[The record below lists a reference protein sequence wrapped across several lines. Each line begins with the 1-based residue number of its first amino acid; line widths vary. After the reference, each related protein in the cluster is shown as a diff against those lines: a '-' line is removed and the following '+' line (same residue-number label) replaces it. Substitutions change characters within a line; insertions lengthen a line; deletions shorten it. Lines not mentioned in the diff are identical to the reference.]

1 MKQKTEP
8 ISVVNDFSFCF
19 VFALFSTAWAR
30 TKSELVFNLN
40 VTKHGF
46 FIFIS
51 AENQFRPLK
60 TRNGKLILSFFR
72 IHLCWVFF
80 FVFSLF
86 TLISFFLRYICQ
98 YWICYFYLW
107 HFYRWI
113 ICQLKANVLLDR
125 WLAHNSFVSLN
136 EKLSR
141 LSKQFCSRFSLFNFV
156 LLSNKSKQFTEFN
169 KMSISDWLFCMQ
181 RSWNEI

>member
-1 MKQKTEP
+1 MSTNQKRTGFQFECDKTWFFHFHFSRKS
-8 ISVVNDFSFCF
+8 ISSIKNSKWKIDIE
-19 VFALFSTAWAR
+19 LFSY
-30 TKSELVFNLN
+30 SFV
-40 VTKHGF
+40 
-46 FIFIS
+46 
-51 AENQFRPLK
+51 
-60 TRNGKLILSFFR
+60 LS
-72 IHLCWVFF
+72 FF